1 MDIYCDEWMNKWREV
16 LIQFRTLYNPSAC
29 LFTLYNNKFQEY
41 QTRQIDSLINSQI
54 DRQKDNYKEIIRAET
69 EFKEFEP
76 RGINLRRCSNMIG
89 ST

>member
-41 QTRQIDSLINSQI
+41 QTRQIDRQIGRQVDRQI
-54 DRQKDNYKEIIRAET
+54 DRYIDKKDMQIEYQIEKICRQIA
-69 EFKEFEP
+69 
-76 RGINLRRCSNMIG
+76 
-89 ST
+89 

>member
-41 QTRQIDSLINSQI
+41 QTRQIDRQI
-54 DRQKDNYKEIIRAET
+54 GRQVDRQINIQIKNICRQNTRQKRYVDRQLDKWLDRQT
-69 EFKEFEP
+69 E
-76 RGINLRRCSNMIG
+76 R
-89 ST
+89 